1 MSIVKSVFGTLPD
14 GRTADL
20 YTLKNKNG
28 MTVDVTN
35 YGCRIINL
43 LVPDRDGNPGDVI
56 LGHRT
61 LEEYLGRDFQG
72 SLVGRYANRIAG
84 GEFTIDGKTYTLYKN
99 DGKNALHGGLKGY
112 HQVLWTVSETVDS
125 DTPSITFTHVSPDGD
140 EGFPGKLE
148 IKVVYTLSEDN
159 AFSLEYNAVSDA
171 ATPINFTNHAY
182 FNLSGDQG
190 SDVKDT
196 ELMICADYVT
206 AVDEGLIPTGDFLP
220 VKGTPLDFTT
230 PKAIGR
236 DVPSDHSTVAK
247 IGGYDHNFCILGTGM
262 RKCAEAYHPATGR
275 VMEAFTDLP
284 GMQLYS
290 FPHGGPALGKN
301 GKPYVPFN
309 GFCLE
314 TQFYPDSPNHANF
327 PFSYQ
332 PAGVP
337 FKTTTV
343 YKFSVK

>member
-43 LVPDRDGNPGDVI
+43 LVPDRDGNLGDVI

-196 ELMICADYVT
+196 ELIMMESALFLHSGRTCIGNEMSAQNDVQSFVLKQIADYFLHRFRHEASAPVF
-206 AVDEGLIPTGDFLP
+206 LRKYIPDFPAFPVCHPCLQSRKRAPALLLPGHFLP
-220 VKGTPLDFTT
+220 
-230 PKAIGR
+230 
-236 DVPSDHSTVAK
+236 
-247 IGGYDHNFCILGTGM
+247 Y
-262 RKCAEAYHPATGR
+262 
-275 VMEAFTDLP
+275 
-284 GMQLYS
+284 
-290 FPHGGPALGKN
+290 
-301 GKPYVPFN
+301 KPYRLHKV
-309 GFCLE
+309 
-314 TQFYPDSPNHANF
+314 
-327 PFSYQ
+327 
-332 PAGVP
+332 
-337 FKTTTV
+337 
-343 YKFSVK
+343 